1 MQERYSFDADYL
13 RRLGEGDSA
22 TEDHFARYFGDLI
35 RIKASVR
42 MRSPQLADDVR
53 QETLMRVLRS
63 ARKGTI
69 EQPERLGAYVS
80 MVSNHVILELF
91 RRDKRLSPLPEDA
104 GEISSGETGVEGALI
119 QDQRK
124 ALVKQALGELPPKD
138 RELLKRIFLDE
149 HDKDKV
155 CQEFNVNRDYLRVL
169 LHRARGRLRTTLKG
183 RERAAG

>member
-1 MQERYSFDADYL
+1 LQERYSFDADYV
-13 RRLGEGDSA
+13 RRLGDGDNA

-42 MRSPQLADDVR
+42 LRSPQLADDIR
-53 QETLMRVLRS
+53 QETLLRVLRS

-80 MVSNHVILELF
+80 MVCNHVILESF
-91 RRDKRLSPLPEDA
+91 RRDKRLSPLPDDA
-104 GEISSGETGVEGALI
+104 GEISSGEPSVEGELI

-124 ALVKQALGELPPKD
+124 ELVKQALNELAPKD

-149 HDKDKV
+149 HDKDAV
-155 CQEFNVNRDYLRVL
+155 CKEFKVNRDYLRVL

-183 RERAAG
+183 RGRAAG